1 MNTLTKLTFAGL
13 LAATFTATTTL
24 ASAEETATK
33 SGSTAQEGANS
44 GSADAN
50 TNAMTD
56 GEIKKVDKSAGKLTI
71 RHSELKN
78 LGMPAMTMVF
88 KVKDAAMLDSVKS
101 GDKVNFVA
109 EKVGSQFT
117 VVKLEPKK

>member
-1 MNTLTKLTFAGL
+1 MKTFAKLTLAGL
-13 LAATFTATTTL
+13 LAVTFTTTTTL
-24 ASAEETATK
+24 ASAEETAKK
-33 SGSTAQEGANS
+33 SGSTAQEATTS
-44 GSADAN
+44 GSTDA
-50 TNAMTD
+50 NAMTD

-71 RHSELKN
+71 KHSELKN

-88 KVKDAAMLDSVKS
+88 KVKDSSMLEGVKS
-101 GDKVNFVA
+101 GDKVSFVA